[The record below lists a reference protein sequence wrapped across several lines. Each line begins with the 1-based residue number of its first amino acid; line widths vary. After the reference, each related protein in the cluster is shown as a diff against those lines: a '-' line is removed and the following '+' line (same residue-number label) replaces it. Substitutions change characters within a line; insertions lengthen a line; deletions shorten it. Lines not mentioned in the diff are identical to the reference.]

1 MSNLF
6 DIAKK
11 FPSYVEA
18 KENQFLSIYADYFNT
33 FKDKEIN
40 ILEIGVAEG
49 KSLNLWRKFFSRAKI
64 CGIDIEKMNFY
75 FDLIVW
81 AMCFWLAAARTTPA
95 CPQHHEAPTRYPP
108 AHPLPEPL
116 R

>member
-49 KSLNLWRKFFSRAKI
+49 KSLNLWRKF
-64 CGIDIEKMNFY
+64 
-75 FDLIVW
+75 
-81 AMCFWLAAARTTPA
+81 
-95 CPQHHEAPTRYPP
+95 
-108 AHPLPEPL
+108 
-116 R
+116 